1 MTKTAKQKII
11 IFLTAYL
18 PLVGGAELAIKAIT
32 DRLPQYDFTL
42 ITARMRRDLPRE
54 EHIGNVLVR
63 RIGFGFSFDKWLLT
77 ICGAFV
83 ALRLTKN
90 YQLKTENCILW
101 GMMAS
106 QGSLAAVILKKLRPD
121 LPFLLTLQ
129 EGDPEEYLLHG
140 RMGIMGFFFKRIVR
154 AADRIQTIS
163 EYLKGLAI
171 KVGAEAAV
179 IDVVPNGVDLE
190 NFRARKRDLVLR
202 DKLDIEEKDRVIV
215 TTSRLVE
222 KNAVDVVIRALAAL
236 KTKRPEERFRF
247 LVVGVG
253 PDEAKLKKLAR
264 ELWVDDLV
272 IWAGLVKYD
281 DLPKY
286 LALAD
291 IFVRPSRSEGLGNA
305 FLEAMACEVPVIG
318 TPVGGI
324 PDFLHDRE
332 TGLTVAVEG
341 VTDLAL
347 KMEQLIFD
355 EALRARIIPAA
366 RKLVDEKY
374 GWGGIAAKMAVMLA
388 KLGGV

>member
-1 MTKTAKQKII
+1 MKQESHKQKVI
-11 IFLTAYL
+11 IFSTVYL
-18 PLVGGAELAIKAIT
+18 PFIGGAELAIKGIT

-42 ITARMRRDLPRE
+42 VTAKMRRDLPRE
-54 EHIGNVLVR
+54 ERIGNVFVR
-63 RIGFGFSFDKWLLT
+63 RIGFGFSFDKWLLPV
-77 ICGAFV
+77 CGAFV
-83 ALRLTKN
+83 AWRLVVSR
-90 YQLKTENCILW
+90 QSSVVSCLLW

-106 QGSLAAVILKKLRPD
+106 QGSLAALILKKLQPD
-121 LPFLLTLQ
+121 RPFLLTLQ

-140 RMGIMGFFFKRIVR
+140 RLGLMGFFFKRIVR

-171 KVGAEAAV
+171 KVGASVPIE
-179 IDVVPNGVDLE
+179 VVPNGVDLE

-202 DKLDIEEKDRVIV
+202 DQLDIEEKDRVII

-264 ELWVDDLV
+264 ELWVDDLIV
-272 IWAGLVKYD
+272 WAGLVNYD

-291 IFVRPSRSEGLGNA
+291 VFVRPSRSEGLGNA
-305 FLEAMACEVPVIG
+305 FLEAMACGVPVIG

-341 VTDLAL
+341 ITELAL
-347 KMEQLIFD
+347 KMEQAIFD
-355 EALRARIIPAA
+355 EVLRARIIPAA

-374 GWGGIAAKMAVMLA
+374 GWDGIAAKMAIIFD
-388 KLGGV
+388 KLNKI